1 MNWNPTTSA
10 RRSPEGAQCD
20 SPGPA
25 MNKGESAID
34 TKLDRAELAVASA
47 VMNFDEAV
55 FKR

>member
-1 MNWNPTTSA
+1 
-10 RRSPEGAQCD
+10 
-20 SPGPA
+20 